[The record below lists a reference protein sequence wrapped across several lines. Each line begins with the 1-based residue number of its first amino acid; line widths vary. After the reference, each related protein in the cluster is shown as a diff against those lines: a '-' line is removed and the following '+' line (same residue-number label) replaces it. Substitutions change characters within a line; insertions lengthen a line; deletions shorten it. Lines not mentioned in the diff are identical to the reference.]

1 MLMLILK
8 NVNVNDKLLFMDDK
22 IVVTQIC
29 KLK

>member
-22 IVVTQIC
+22 IVATQIC